1 MTDSATPRRSTAAR
15 PWTLHIHRESRDGVR
30 ILGVR
35 GRIGIAASP
44 RLATLLTEELSA
56 GHPRI
61 VVDLDG
67 VDYMSSAGLRVLQAA
82 ATQAAACGARL
93 ALCRLLEPVRVA
105 FDLAGVMAEFTIETS
120 CDAAAARL
128 RQTP

>member
-1 MTDSATPRRSTAAR
+1 MTDSAPRPSTPAR

-30 ILGVR
+30 ILGLR
-35 GRIGIAASP
+35 GRIGVAASP
-44 RLATLLTEELSA
+44 QLAALITEELAA

-82 ATQAAACGARL
+82 AAQAAASGARL
-93 ALCRLLEPVRVA
+93 ALCRLAEPVRVA
-105 FDLAGVMAEFTIETS
+105 FELADVMAEFTIDTS
-120 CDAAAARL
+120 CDAAVARL
-128 RQTP
+128 GQTP